1 MILLDAEIRSIL
13 LHFVLYN
20 RFIYARNQLFV
31 FININQ
37 IYNKNEL

>member
-13 LHFVLYN
+13 HFVLYD